1 MVDLIKTTSSISL
14 LILSIFFYQPIFLS
28 AQNTDKLFTLLNADQ
43 TNIHFNN
50 QLEDTKNHNILIY
63 SNYYGGAGVGVG
75 DLNNDGLA
83 DVFFAGNLV
92 ADQLYLNKGNF
103 VFEDI
108 TKKAGIVDNGGWSS
122 GVIMADVNGD
132 GWLDIYVTREL
143 YDGEPELRKNKLY
156 LNNGL
161 AKGDKQITFTESAAA
176 YGIDNSERTRHA
188 TFLDFDKD
196 GDLDLFL
203 LNQPPNPG
211 DYSTFYGT
219 ELLQEQY
226 RPKLYENRGDTFVDI
241 SEQAGFDKT
250 GFPNSVTASD
260 LNGDGWTDL
269 FVANDF
275 WVGDWYYINN
285 GNGTFTNKIQDYA
298 RHTSFS
304 SMGIDAA
311 DINNDGLLDIGVVDM
326 VAADNY
332 RQKANMSGMNPAAFW
347 KVVNDGDGYQY
358 MFNML
363 HLNTGE
369 GQLSDIAQMGN
380 MANTDWSWSILMPDL
395 DNDGWKDIY
404 ITNGLMRDIR
414 NKDASKT
421 FPKFIESALHKF
433 IQENPNPE
441 NISVWDI
448 VDINEA
454 LALVPSEKLQNFVF
468 KNNGDLTFSKKTA
481 DWGLDQKSFSN
492 GSAYADF
499 DNDGDLDLIVNNI
512 NDKAFVYK
520 NNTNEKR
527 GKNHIRIAPIVDK
540 KGVVKFGT
548 KVWVTTDESTQF
560 QEITGVRGMYST
572 SETVA
577 HFGLGKTSKIKEIK
591 IRWADGKEQL
601 LKNVD
606 ANQTISVK
614 YSNAKAVKVKDTK
627 VKSTLLQ
634 NITEEI
640 GLNHRHEENVF
651 DDFKPQVL
659 LPHKM
664 STFGP
669 ALATGDINGDGLDDF
684 YIGGAAGK
692 PASLYQQN
700 TDGSFIKTNNP
711 VFTTDKRP
719 EDVGAT
725 FFDADGDKDLDLY
738 VVSSGNET
746 KPNNKA
752 YQDRL
757 YFNDGLGNFEK
768 RENVLPD
775 LKFCGSKVCPA
786 DFDKDGDIDLFVA
799 GRHIPWAYPE
809 PASSVLLVNE
819 GGKFTDATSEL
830 APQLKDIG
838 LVNDAKWFDSDNDGW
853 LDLILVGEWMS
864 PTLIMNEKGQ
874 RFSMDKIEP
883 SSSQGWWF
891 SVETADMDGD
901 GDEDIIAGNLGLNYK
916 YKATESEPF
925 EIYYYDFD
933 DNNSKD
939 VVLTYYNYGIQYPLR
954 GKQCSSEQIP
964 EISTKFKTY
973 DIFASSN
980 VKEIY
985 GDDKLENALHYE
997 ATSFASTYFENLG
1010 DGEYAAHPLP
1020 QMAQLSSINDFII
1033 DDFNG
1038 DSSLDILLAGN
1049 LYNAEV
1055 ETTRND
1061 AGYGLL
1067 LAGDGKG
1074 EFEVVNRTASG
1085 FFVPYNVKNMAT
1097 ARSRNGQLI
1106 LVGCNDDYLRVFRN
1120 NDNNGDLAK

>member
-1 MVDLIKTTSSISL
+1 MRKIIEKKLMLSCLLTILGMGTILAQSNTT
-14 LILSIFFYQPIFLS
+14 
-28 AQNTDKLFTLLNADQ
+28 LFTSVSADQ

-50 QLEDTKNHNILIY
+50 QLEDTKNHSIMIY

-75 DLNNDGLA
+75 DVNNDGLA

-92 ADQLYLNKGNF
+92 ADKLYLNQGKF
-103 VFEDI
+103 SFEDI
-108 TKKAGIVDNGGWSS
+108 TDSAGILDNGGWSS
-122 GVIMADVNGD
+122 GVVMADVNGD

-143 YDGEPELRKNKLY
+143 YDGQPELRRNKLY
-156 LNNGL
+156 INNG
-161 AKGDKQITFTESAAA
+161 ASKKGQQVTFTESAAA

-219 ELLQEQY
+219 ELLQDQY
-226 RPKLYENRGDTFVDI
+226 RPKLYENQGQTFVDI
-241 SEQAGFDKT
+241 SEKAGFDQT

-285 GNGTFTNKIQDYA
+285 GDGTFTDKIQDYA

-304 SMGIDAA
+304 SMGVDAA

-326 VAADNY
+326 VAEDNY

-347 KVVNDGDGYQY
+347 KVVNDGGHYQY

-369 GQLSDIAQMGN
+369 GQLSDVAQMAN
-380 MANTDWSWSILMPDL
+380 VANTDWSWSILMPDL
-395 DNDGWKDIY
+395 DNDGWKDMY

-433 IQENPNPE
+433 VQENPNPE
-441 NISVWDI
+441 NISIWDI

-454 LALVPSEKLQNFVF
+454 LALVPSEKLKNFVF
-468 KNNGDLTFSKKTA
+468 KNNGDLTFSKKTE

-492 GSAYADF
+492 GSAYADL
-499 DNDGDLDLIVNNI
+499 DNDGDLDLVVNNI
-512 NDKAFVYK
+512 NDKAFIYE
-520 NNTNEKR
+520 NHANEK
-527 GKNHIRIAPIVDK
+527 GSNYIRIDPIVDK
-540 KGVVKFGT
+540 KGVVTFGT
-548 KVWVTTDESTQF
+548 KVWITTKAGEQF
-560 QEITGVRGMYST
+560 SEITGVRGMYST
-572 SETVA
+572 SETIA
-577 HFGLGKTSKIKEIK
+577 HFGLGKITDIQKVKV
-591 IRWADGKEQL
+591 RWPDGKEHII
-601 LKNVD
+601 KNIK
-606 ANQTISVK
+606 ANQTLKVK
-614 YSNAKAVKVKDTK
+614 YSDA
-627 VKSTLLQ
+627 KSTVPEKEVSTPPLLQ
-634 NITEEI
+634 DITTEI
-640 GLNHRHEENVF
+640 ALNHRHEENKF

-664 STFGP
+664 STQGP
-669 ALATGDINGDGLDDF
+669 ALAAGDINGDGLEDF
-684 YIGGAAGK
+684 YIGGSAGK
-692 PASLYQQN
+692 AASLYTQN
-700 TDGSFIKTNNP
+700 INGN
-711 VFTTDKRP
+711 FTKIERATFVADKRP
-719 EDVGAT
+719 EDVAAV
-725 FFDADGDKDLDLY
+725 FFDSDGDKDLDLY
-738 VVSSGNET
+738 VVSGGNET
-746 KPNNKA
+746 KLNNKA

-757 YFNDGLGNFEK
+757 YINDGSGNFTKGEGLIPEFK
-768 RENVLPD
+768 MS
-775 LKFCGSKVCPA
+775 GSKVRPA
-786 DFDKDGDIDLFVA
+786 DFDKDGDLDLFIA

-809 PASSVLLVNE
+809 PASSVLLVNNN
-819 GGKFTDATSEL
+819 GKFTDATSDL

-838 LVNDAKWFDSDNDGW
+838 LVNDAKWFDADQDGW
-853 LDLILVGEWMS
+853 EDLILVGEWMS
-864 PTLIMNEKGQ
+864 PTLIKNEKGKS
-874 RFSMDKIEP
+874 FSMDKIEATT
-883 SSSQGWWF
+883 SQGWWF

-964 EISTKFKTY
+964 ELNKQFKTY

-980 VKEIY
+980 VSEIY
-985 GDDKLENALHYE
+985 GDDKLANALHYE
-997 ATSFASTYFENLG
+997 ATTFASTYYENLG
-1010 DGEYAAHPLP
+1010 NGEFEAHPLP

-1033 DDFNG
+1033 DDFNA
-1038 DSSLDILLAGN
+1038 DTHLDILLAGN

-1061 AGYGLL
+1061 AGFGLL

-1074 EFEVVNRTASG
+1074 DFETVNRNDSG
-1085 FFVPYNVKNMAT
+1085 FFVPYNVKQMAT
-1097 ARSRNGQLI
+1097 VRNKNGRLI
-1106 LVGCNDDYLRVFRN
+1106 LVGCNDDELRFF
-1120 NDNNGDLAK
+1120 K

>member
-1 MVDLIKTTSSISL
+1 MDYFYQKITVTVSFSLLFLFLGQIQLNGQKTT
-14 LILSIFFYQPIFLS
+14 
-28 AQNTDKLFTLLNADQ
+28 TLFTLLPAEQ

-50 QLEDTKNHNILIY
+50 QLEDTKDHSIMIY

-75 DLNNDGLA
+75 DVNNDGLT
-83 DVFFAGNLV
+83 DVFLAGNLV
-92 ADQLYLNKGNF
+92 ADKLYLNRGDF
-103 VFEDI
+103 SFEDI
-108 TKKAGIVDNGGWSS
+108 TESAGITDNGGWSS
-122 GVIMADVNGD
+122 GVLLADVNGD

-143 YDGEPELRKNKLY
+143 YDNQPELRKNKLY
-156 LNNGL
+156 INNGSTK
-161 AKGDKQITFTESAAA
+161 KGGEVTFTESAEA

-188 TFLDFDKD
+188 TFLDFDQD
-196 GDLDLFL
+196 GDVDLFL

-211 DYSTFYGT
+211 DYSIFYGT
-219 ELLQEQY
+219 ELLQNQY
-226 RPKLYENRGDTFVDI
+226 RPKLYENQGQLFVDI
-241 SEQAGFDKT
+241 SEKAGFTKT

-269 FVANDF
+269 FIANDF

-285 GNGTFTNKIQDYA
+285 GDGTFTDKIHEYA

-304 SMGIDAA
+304 SMGVDAA

-326 VAADNY
+326 VAEDNY

-347 KVVNDGDGYQY
+347 KVVNEGGGHQY

-363 HLNTGE
+363 HLNNGE
-369 GQLSDIAQMGN
+369 GHLSDIAQMGN

-395 DNDGWKDIY
+395 DNDGWKDMF

-414 NKDASKT
+414 NKDAAKT

-454 LALVPSEKLQNFVF
+454 LALVPSEKLKNFAF
-468 KNNGDLTFSKKTA
+468 KNNGDLTFSKKTD

-492 GSAYADF
+492 GAAYADL
-499 DNDGDLDLIVNNI
+499 DNDGDLDLVVNNI
-512 NDKAFVYK
+512 NDKAFIYENHTNK
-520 NNTNEKR
+520 N
-527 GKNHIRIAPIVDK
+527 GKNHVRVEPIVDQ
-540 KGVVKFGT
+540 KGVVNFGT
-548 KVWVTTDESTQF
+548 KVWITTNQGQQF
-560 QEITGVRGMYST
+560 QEITNVRGMYST
-572 SETVA
+572 SEAIA
-577 HFGLGKTSKIKEIK
+577 HFGIGNTTQIQQIKV
-591 IRWADGKEQL
+591 RWADGKEQV
-601 LKNVD
+601 LKNVN
-606 ANQTISVK
+606 ANQTIKVR
-614 YSNAKAVKVKDTK
+614 YSQAKTSRSKNNV
-627 VKSTLLQ
+627 SSPLLLQ
-634 NITEEI
+634 NITSQI
-640 GLNHRHEENVF
+640 GLNHHHEENVF

-664 STFGP
+664 STAGP
-669 ALATGDINGDGLDDF
+669 ALASGDINGDGLDDF

-692 PASLYQQN
+692 MGSLYQQN
-700 TDGSFIKTNNP
+700 NDGSFTPIANEVWAK
-711 VFTTDKRP
+711 DKRP
-719 EDVGAT
+719 EDVGAV
-725 FFDADGDKDLDLY
+725 FFDADGDADLDLY
-738 VVSSGNET
+738 VVSGGNET
-746 KPNNKA
+746 KLNNKA
-752 YQDRL
+752 YLDRL
-757 YFNDGLGNFEK
+757 YINDGIGNFTKGEGL
-768 RENVLPD
+768 LPEF
-775 LKFCGSKVCPA
+775 KISGSKVRPA

-809 PASSVLLVNE
+809 PASSILLINE
-819 GGKFTDATSEL
+819 GGKFIDGTIDF
-830 APQLKDIG
+830 APALKDIG
-838 LVNDAKWFDSDNDGW
+838 LVNDAKWFDANNDGW
-853 LDLILVGEWMS
+853 EDLILVGEWMA
-864 PTLIMNEKGQ
+864 PTLMLNEKGKQ
-874 RFSMDKIEP
+874 FSKDQIDV
-883 SSSQGWWF
+883 SSTQGWWY

-964 EISTKFKTY
+964 SLNKQFKTY

-980 VKEIY
+980 VSEIY
-985 GDDKLENALHYE
+985 GDDKLANALHYE

-1010 DGEYAAHPLP
+1010 NGEFKTHPLP
-1020 QMAQLSSINDFII
+1020 QMAQLSSINDLII
-1033 DDFNG
+1033 NDFNG
-1038 DSSLDILLAGN
+1038 DTHLDILLAGN

-1067 LAGDGKG
+1067 LAGNGKG
-1074 EFEVVNRTASG
+1074 DFKAINRKESG
-1085 FFVPYNVKNMAT
+1085 FFVPYNVKQMT
-1097 ARSRNGQLI
+1097 TLQSKNGQLI
-1106 LVGCNDDYLRVFRN
+1106 LVGCNDDALQVFKKLSSN
-1120 NDNNGDLAK
+1120 LTK

>member
-1 MVDLIKTTSSISL
+1 MSFLVKKTILSSLFIL
-14 LILSIFFYQPIFLS
+14 FLILHQPTTLS
-28 AQNTDKLFTLLNADQ
+28 AQKLFSLLDAEK

-50 QLEDTKNHNILIY
+50 QLEDTKDHSIMIY

-75 DLNNDGLA
+75 DVNNDGLA

-92 ADQLYLNKGNF
+92 ADKLYLNQGDF

-108 TKKAGIVDNGGWSS
+108 TKKAGIIDNGGWSS
-122 GVIMADVNGD
+122 GVLMADVNND

-143 YDGEPELRKNKLY
+143 YDNASELRKNKLY

-161 AKGDKQITFTESAAA
+161 TKGTKEVTFTESAAA
-176 YGIDNSERTRHA
+176 YNLDNSERTRHA

-219 ELLQEQY
+219 ELLQDQY
-226 RPKLYENRGDTFVDI
+226 RPKLYENRGTTFVDI
-241 SEQAGFDKT
+241 SEQAGFTKT

-285 GNGTFTNKIQDYA
+285 GDGTFTDKIHDYA

-304 SMGIDAA
+304 SMGVDAA
-311 DINNDGLLDIGVVDM
+311 DINNDGLLDVGVVDM
-326 VAADNY
+326 VAEDNY

-347 KVVNDGDGYQY
+347 KVVNDGGGYQY

-363 HLNTGE
+363 HLNIGG
-369 GQLSDIAQMGN
+369 GQLSDIAQMAN
-380 MANTDWSWSILMPDL
+380 VANTDWSWSILMPDL
-395 DNDGWKDIY
+395 DNDGWKDMY

-421 FPKFIESALHKF
+421 FPKFVESKLYKF
-433 IQENPNPE
+433 IQQNPNPE

-454 LALVPSEKLQNFVF
+454 LALVPSEKLKNFVF
-468 KNNGDLTFSKKTA
+468 KNNGDLTFSKKTD

-492 GSAYADF
+492 GAAYADL

-512 NDKAFVYK
+512 NDKAFIYQ
-520 NNTNEKR
+520 NNASGQH
-527 GKNHIRIAPIVDK
+527 GKNYLRIVPIVDK
-540 KGVVKFGT
+540 KGVVNFGT
-548 KVWVTTDESTQF
+548 KVWVIMENETQF
-560 QEITGVRGMYST
+560 QEITNVRGMYST
-572 SETVA
+572 SEPIA
-577 HFGLGKTSKIKEIK
+577 HFGVGNSTKIDQLK
-591 IRWADGKEQL
+591 IRWADGQEQI
-601 LKNVD
+601 LKNVT
-606 ANQTISVK
+606 ANQTVKIK
-614 YSNAKAVKVKDTK
+614 YSQAKNAAIKNTVKTAP
-627 VKSTLLQ
+627 LLQ
-634 NITEEI
+634 NITTEI
-640 GLNHRHEENVF
+640 GLNHQHEENKF

-664 STFGP
+664 STIGP
-669 ALATGDINGDGLDDF
+669 ALATGDINGDGLEDF

-692 PASLYQQN
+692 IASLYQQN
-700 TDGSFIKTNNP
+700 IDGSFTKTINEA
-711 VFTTDKRP
+711 FAKDKRP
-719 EDVGAT
+719 EDVGAV
-725 FFDADGDKDLDLY
+725 FFDADGDKDVDLY
-738 VVSSGNET
+738 VVSGGNET
-746 KPNNKA
+746 RLNNKA

-757 YFNDGLGNFEK
+757 YLNDGLGNFTK
-768 RENVLPD
+768 SVDALPE
-775 LKFCGSKVCPA
+775 FYMSGSKVRPT

-809 PASSVLLVNE
+809 PASSILLVNE
-819 GGKFTDATSEL
+819 NGKFVDATADL

-838 LVNDAKWFDSDNDGW
+838 MVNDAKWFDANGDGW
-853 LDLILVGEWMS
+853 DDLVLLGEWMS
-864 PTLIMNEKGQ
+864 PTLILNQKGKAFSIEK
-874 RFSMDKIEP
+874 INATT
-883 SSSQGWWF
+883 SQGWWF

-925 EIYYYDFD
+925 EVYYYDFD
-933 DNNSKD
+933 DNTKKD

-964 EISTKFKTY
+964 ELKTKFKTY

-980 VKEIY
+980 VGQIY

-997 ATSFASTYFENLG
+997 ATTFATTYFENIG
-1010 DGEYAAHPLP
+1010 NGVFEAHSLP
-1020 QMAQLSSINDFII
+1020 QLAQLSSTNDFMI

-1038 DSSLDILLAGN
+1038 DTHLDILLAGN
-1049 LYNAEV
+1049 LYDAEV

-1061 AGYGLL
+1061 AGFGLL
-1067 LAGDGKG
+1067 LVGDGKG
-1074 EFEVVNRTASG
+1074 NFTAVNRQESG

-1097 ARSRNGQLI
+1097 LKHKNGQLI
-1106 LVGCNDDYLRVFRN
+1106 LVACN
-1120 NDNNGDLAK
+1120 NDALQIFKPTIKE